1 MADLKGG
8 LMQRRRGGGGSAT
21 KAEASGGAGPADEP
35 ADLFDDEVRTAYIP
49 VTHPPPPFC

>member
-49 VTHPPPPFC
+49 VTM